1 MNEEK
6 SFTSEHFPYLPITVL
21 INKHLLT
28 FEALLDTGFE
38 GDIIIPEDSA
48 PKGQTPDSYF
58 HLTLADPTATVLS
71 PSFLGKV
78 EVANLGDRGASA
90 AIICAL
96 GTEAIVGRNL
106 ARRFHITLEY
116 GRRITMR
123 P

>member
-6 SFTSEHFPYLPITVL
+6 SFTSEHFPYIPIVVL
-21 INKHLLT
+21 INKHIQT

-38 GDIIIPEDSA
+38 GDIIIPEDSV
-48 PKGQTPDSYF
+48 PKGQAPDSYF

-71 PSFLGKV
+71 PSFVGKV
-78 EVANLGDRGASA
+78 EVANLGDSGSSA

-96 GTEAIVGRNL
+96 GAEAIVGRNL

-116 GRRITMR
+116 GRRITVR

>member
-1 MNEEK
+1 MRKK

-28 FEALLDTGFE
+28 FDALLDTGFE
-38 GDIIIPEDSA
+38 GDIIIPEDSV

-58 HLTLADPTATVLS
+58 HL
-71 PSFLGKV
+71 
-78 EVANLGDRGASA
+78 EVANLGDSGSSA

-96 GTEAIVGRNL
+96 GAEAIVGRNL
-106 ARRFHITLEY
+106 ARRFHIALEY
-116 GRRITMR
+116 GRRITVR